1 MVECRGR
8 VIAMVV
14 GESLVMIVAGV
25 AIGLPFA
32 WSSGKVIGTFLF
44 RAAPDDPSALVVPI
58 AALLTAALIAA
69 GFAACIDPMMALRH
83 E

>member
-1 MVECRGR
+1 MPRARDRDGGR
-8 VIAMVV
+8 RIA
-14 GESLVMIVAGV
+14 GDDRRGV